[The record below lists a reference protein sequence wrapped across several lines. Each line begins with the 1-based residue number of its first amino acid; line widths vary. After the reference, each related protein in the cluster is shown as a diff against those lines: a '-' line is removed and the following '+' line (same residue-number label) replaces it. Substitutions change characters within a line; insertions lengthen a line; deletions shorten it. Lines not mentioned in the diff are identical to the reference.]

1 MPARSLTAAAAGRI
15 KPPKDGQ
22 IDYFDKGFPGLAL
35 RISYGGSRT
44 WVCFYRLHGKLR
56 RLTLGRWPSMELG
69 DAREAWRDAR
79 KLVDNGENP
88 ARARPAAADSFAAVA
103 DEWLK
108 RDQASNRTH
117 DDVKRII
124 ERDVKPVWEGRQIA
138 SIGRRDV
145 IELIDAIADRGAV
158 TMARRVH
165 AHVHRLFRWSVGRGI
180 LEINPMA
187 DLPKPGAAVKRD
199 RVLSDSELAL
209 VWKAS
214 IKTEWPFGP
223 FFRLL
228 ILTGSRRDEIGAL
241 RWTEI
246 HVDRIELEGDRTK
259 NGAPHTVPLSP
270 QAAALIEALPRVTGS
285 EFVFTTTGE
294 TSVSGWSKAKAML
307 DGAVG
312 ELNRDKALPPWHLHD
327 LRRTMATGLQRL
339 GVSLQVVEAI
349 LGHISGSRAGIVG
362 VYQRH
367 TYDAE
372 KKAALDDWAQHVAAI
387 VSGQPAKII
396 PLHRPQRRGR

>member
-1 MPARSLTAAAAGRI
+1 MPARSFTAAAAGRI
-15 KPPKDGQ
+15 NPPKEGQ
-22 IDYFDKGFPGLAL
+22 TDHFDKGFPGLAL

-44 WVCFYRLHGKLR
+44 WVYFYRLHGKLR
-56 RLTLGRWPSMELG
+56 RLTLGRWPSMELA

-79 KLVDNGENP
+79 KLVDKGENP
-88 ARARPAAADSFAAVA
+88 ARARPVVADSFAAVA

-108 RDQASNRTH
+108 RDQSSNRTH

-124 ERDVKPVWEGRQIA
+124 DRDVKPAWEGRQIA
-138 SIGRRDV
+138 TIGRRDV

-199 RVLSDSELAL
+199 RVLSDAELVL
-209 VWKAS
+209 VWRAS

-228 ILTGSRRDEIGAL
+228 ILTGARRNEIGAL

-246 HVDRIELEGDRTK
+246 HGDRIELEGDRTK
-259 NGAPHTVPLSP
+259 NGAPHTIPLSP
-270 QAAALIEALPRVTGS
+270 EAAALIEALPRVAKS
-285 EFVFTTTGE
+285 DFVFTTTGE

-307 DGAVG
+307 DCTVA
-312 ELNRDKALPPWHLHD
+312 EINRGNALPPWRLHD

-339 GVSLQVVEAI
+339 GVSLQVVEAV
-349 LGHISGSRAGIVG
+349 LGHLSGSRAGVVG

-367 TYDAE
+367 AYDAE
-372 KKAALDDWAQHVAAI
+372 KKTALEAWARHVDGI
-387 VSGQPAKII
+387 VSGKPAKVI
-396 PLHRPQRRGR
+396 PMRAKA